1 MKKVLYLAS
10 GKGRL
15 AYPNVVYQDKFI
27 KRDLGGDMLE
37 VDLSGYDL
45 IVASPPCNFYSRA
58 NYRRYTSKYS
68 QETKHLLPETIKML
82 ERLKIPV
89 IVENVRNPNLLKD
102 IIANTKLFYYEYG
115 RHVYFTNRIFEFNGI
130 KQELDNIQ
138 DKSVIER
145 QGGNNV
151 NNVFNEFIKTFLEE

>member
-1 MKKVLYLAS
+1 MKKVLYLAA
-10 GKGRL
+10 GKGKL
-15 AYPNVVYQDKFI
+15 TYPNVVYQDKFI

-37 VDLSGYDL
+37 VDLTGYDL

-82 ERLKIPV
+82 ENLKIPV

-115 RHVYFTNRIFEFNGI
+115 RHVYFTNRIFSFVGI
-130 KQELDNIQ
+130 HQELDNIQ
-138 DKSVIER
+138 AKSVIDR

-151 NNVFNEFIKTFLEE
+151 NNVFNEFINTFLEE

>member
-1 MKKVLYLAS
+1 MKKILYLAA
-10 GKGRL
+10 GKGKL
-15 AYPNVVYQDKFI
+15 TYPNVVYQDKFI

-82 ERLKIPV
+82 ENLKIPV

-115 RHVYFTNRIFEFNGI
+115 RHVYFTNRIFEFSGI

>member
-10 GKGRL
+10 GKGKL
-15 AYPNVVYQDKFI
+15 EHSNVVYQDKFI

-37 VDLSGYDL
+37 VDLTGYDL

-82 ERLKIPV
+82 EKLTIPV

-102 IIANTKLFYYEYG
+102 IILNTKLFYYEYG
-115 RHVYFTNRIFEFNGI
+115 RHVYFTNRIFEFRGI
-130 KQELDNIQ
+130 EQRLDNIQ
-138 DKSVIER
+138 AKSVIAR